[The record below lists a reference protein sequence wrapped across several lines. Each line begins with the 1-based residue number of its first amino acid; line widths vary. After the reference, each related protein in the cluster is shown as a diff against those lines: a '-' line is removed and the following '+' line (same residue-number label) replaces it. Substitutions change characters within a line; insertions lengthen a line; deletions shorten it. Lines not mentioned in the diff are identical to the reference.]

1 MIRSGA
7 EIMATSGELC
17 LVTAEALGISFETTR
32 EHLRHIRRAGMIS
45 FKGHG
50 RGAAAMTTL
59 DAARLLIAAA
69 GSSFVKDSL
78 ETLEGFGKLKPMRK
92 SPRQRSMK
100 EITLEAH
107 LADVMQMLI
116 HEREQLPDAYR
127 RPVGPGVNSRIALR
141 MMSVVSARPG
151 EFPRTATVWRF
162 LNSYSTLDFTVVRF
176 SSSELSN
183 PSLNSADYAVPL
195 GEAGLIQTRDVP
207 AWVLAEIAL
216 AL

>member
-1 MIRSGA
+1 
-7 EIMATSGELC
+7 MATSGELC

-32 EHLRHIRRAGMIS
+32 EHLRHIRRAAMIS

-50 RGAAAMTTL
+50 RGGAAMTTL
-59 DAARLLIAAA
+59 AAARLLIAAA
-69 GSSFVKDSL
+69 GSSFAKDSL

-116 HEREQLPDAYR
+116 HEREQLPGAYR

-141 MMSVVSARPG
+141 MMSAVSARPD

-162 LNSYSTLDFTVVRF
+162 LSSHSILDFTVVGF
-176 SSSELSN
+176 SSSEL
-183 PSLNSADYAVPL
+183 
-195 GEAGLIQTRDVP
+195 
-207 AWVLAEIAL
+207 
-216 AL
+216 